1 MTKTWP
7 SQLFEAPI
15 PIVGILIFLVIFFA
29 KLLST
34 HSKTIENTPAS
45 SKSLESLKII
55 FLSAF
60 SFPLNLKFFAD
71 CGNIW
76 NVLDNETDESKIFS
90 GISSLKDL
98 ALGTGLGIRY
108 DFKFF
113 LARFDF
119 GFKTYNP
126 AKVENQKWFKE

>member
-1 MTKTWP
+1 MKIA
-7 SQLFEAPI
+7 LNAEFRYK
-15 PIVGILIFLVIFFA
+15 IFGA
-29 KLLST
+29 
-34 HSKTIENTPAS
+34 
-45 SKSLESLKII
+45 
-55 FLSAF
+55 
-60 SFPLNLKFFAD
+60 LNGAFFAD

-126 AKVENQKWFKE
+126 AKVENQKWFKELNLSKAVLNFGINYPF